1 MKDDYLWD
9 KSGEADPEIEHME
22 RVLGSLRGK
31 GGAKDL
37 MPAFDA
43 LTRKRPRRWSIR
55 AMAVAAG
62 VAFAVL
68 ALGTLMVIQRR
79 ARTQVARD
87 SQVVMVNPV
96 QPSPVVESAAPVEE
110 TQETNQRAEESAPL
124 TVKAPNQRS
133 ERLNLEARRR
143 LINRRREASIEAR
156 EQAEGLMAK
165 EQLIRALE
173 ITSSKLNVVQKKVR
187 GDERQ
192 GPSS

>member
-22 RVLGSLRGK
+22 RVLGALRGK
-31 GGAKDL
+31 GSAKEL

-43 LTRKRPRRWSIR
+43 LTRKRPRWSMR
-55 AMAVAAG
+55 AMAIAASM
-62 VAFAVL
+62 AFALL
-68 ALGTLMVIQRR
+68 ALGTLIALQRQMR
-79 ARTQVARD
+79 KQAARD

-96 QPSPVVESAAPVEE
+96 QPAPEVESTAPVKEQEE
-110 TQETNQRAEESAPL
+110 MKKQAAGIEPS
-124 TVKAPNQRS
+124 TVVVPKAKP
-133 ERLNLEARRR
+133 ERLNLDARRR
-143 LINRRREASIEAR
+143 FINRRREASIEAR

-173 ITSSKLNVVQKKVR
+173 ITSSKLSAVQKKVR
-187 GDERQ
+187 GDRIQ